1 VSRYQELESRV
12 TAVEERLDEQAG
24 LRASQDRDLA
34 NVGEALRAQ
43 SGLLKALA
51 ATQSEHTYQI
61 GQLGLKLGQLDLK
74 VDRLDDK
81 VGQLDGKVSQLDG
94 KVSQLDQKM
103 DAKFGQVDKR
113 LDQVDERFDQVDERF
128 GQLDQKLDRVN
139 QDVQLIISML
149 GRPAGGDS
157 PTPA

>member
-74 VDRLDDK
+74 VDRLD
-81 VGQLDGKVSQLDG
+81 G
-94 KVSQLDQKM
+94 KVSQLDQKV
-103 DAKFGQVDKR
+103 DARFGQVDGR
-113 LDQVDERFDQVDERF
+113 LDQVEGRF

-149 GRPAGGDS
+149 GRPTSGGS

>member
-12 TAVEERLDEQAG
+12 TAVEERLDEQAE

-81 VGQLDGKVSQLDG
+81 VGQLD
-94 KVSQLDQKM
+94 QKM
-103 DAKFGQVDKR
+103 DARFGQVEGR
-113 LDQVDERFDQVDERF
+113 LGHVE
-128 GQLDQKLDRVN
+128 GQLGQVDQKLDRVN

-149 GRPAGGDS
+149 GRPTGGDS